1 MSLDDLRKRID
12 ALDDRIVDLLDERA
26 TLADAIG
33 KLKAQTA
40 AVAHDPERERALL
53 ARLEE
58 RVVAQGGHFPPTALR
73 SVFREIISACLARQ
87 SALNVAFLGPIGTFT
102 HMAAQRGF
110 GLAARYVEC
119 ATIPAVFDAVE
130 RGHARYGVVPIENS
144 TEGGVTFTLDE
155 LFVRDVHI
163 WGEIV
168 TNISHCLVRRGSD
181 LQGVERVHSHPQALA
196 QCRGWLAKNL
206 PSAQWVL
213 APSTSAAAR
222 SAAEDDTNVAVAS
235 RLAAELAGLSVVRE
249 NIQDRTVNVTRFAV
263 LSLSGQ
269 ERTGED
275 KTSIVFSL
283 KHERGA
289 LRRALTHLED
299 AGLNL
304 TRIESRPHPE
314 ALWEYLFFTDF
325 EGHAG
330 DPAVTEALAA
340 LQQEVGALKTLGS
353 YPLSP
358 LARPP
363 TLP

>member
-26 TLADAIG
+26 SLADAIG
-33 KLKAQTA
+33 QLKTETA
-40 AVAHDPERERALL
+40 AAAHDPERERALL
-53 ARLEE
+53 ARLEQ
-58 RVVAQGGHFPPTALR
+58 RVAQQGGHFPPSALR
-73 SVFREIISACLARQ
+73 SVFREIMSACLARQ
-87 SALNVAFLGPIGTFT
+87 SALEIAFLGPVGTFT
-102 HMAAQRGF
+102 QMAAQRGF

-155 LFVRDVHI
+155 LFVRDVRI
-163 WGEIV
+163 WGEIE
-168 TNISHCLVRRGSD
+168 TNISQCLVRRGTD
-181 LQGVERVHSHPQALA
+181 LQGVVRVHSHPQALA
-196 QCRGWLAKNL
+196 QCRNWLGKNL
-206 PSAQWVL
+206 PSAQWVV

-222 SAAEDDTNVAVAS
+222 LAADDEASVAVAS

-249 NIQDRTVNVTRFAV
+249 NIQDRAVNVTRFAI
-263 LSLSGQ
+263 LSLTGQ
-269 ERTGED
+269 DRTGSD

-289 LRRALTHLED
+289 LRRALTHLEN

-325 EGHAG
+325 EGHAL
-330 DPAVTEALAA
+330 DPAVTDALAA
-340 LQQEVGALKTLGS
+340 LDLEVGALKTLGS
-353 YPLSP
+353 YPLGP
-358 LARPP
+358 HAQPKAAP
-363 TLP
+363 